1 MRASEVLTDH
11 HVLDGL
17 PRSSHVH
24 AVWQVFPSGTVVFGL
39 LLQNL
44 VGLVSNNS
52 RNIIGLGRSARGVDK
67 DHSVLADEGIIERTR
82 EKLVVSPVHGVTALE
97 GDDIDVIGKGLT
109 DLRGGLAREITHGK
123 VQSGNFSSHV
133 VLSTLG
139 GNHERAGVLDLGRS
153 VALQALVRLVGEEL
167 VGEFDRGD
175 VAVSVLEEDL
185 VSRLKILVVGIED
198 DGEAEDEAG
207 VGEFDIVNDVLVGL
221 LVHETVKGGEGSV
234 HEELDIAELT
244 GAQLECLCGGGN
256 GGGLFLIGFEDEVDK
271 SSSVGSLLGGLQ
283 LGSTRTHGHRRE
295 DITGGNTAGDS
306 PGRSVDGSEGRRR
319 GGN

>member
-1 MRASEVLTDH
+1 MRASEVFTDH

-17 PRSSHVH
+17 PGSGHVH

-44 VGLVSNNS
+44 VGLVSDNS
-52 RNIIGLGRSARGVDK
+52 RDIIGLGRSAGGVNKND
-67 DHSVLADEGIIERTR
+67 SVLANEGIVERTR

-109 DLRGGLAREITHGK
+109 DLGGGLAWEITHGK

-133 VLSTLG
+133 ILSTLG
-139 GNHERAGVLDLGRS
+139 SNHERAGVLDLGGS
-153 VALQALVRLVGEEL
+153 VALQAFVGLVGEEL

-175 VAVSVLEEDL
+175 VAISVLEEDL

-207 VGEFDIVNDVLVGL
+207 GEFDVVDDVLVGRF
-221 LVHETVKGGEGSV
+221 VHESVERGEGSV
-234 HEELDIAELT
+234 HEELDITKLT
-244 GAQLECLCGGGN
+244 GAQLEGLCGGGN
-256 GGGLFLIGFEDEVDK
+256 GGGLFLIGFQDEVDK
-271 SSSVGSLLGGLQ
+271 SSSVGSLLGSLQ

-295 DITGGNTAGDS
+295 DVTGGNTAGDS